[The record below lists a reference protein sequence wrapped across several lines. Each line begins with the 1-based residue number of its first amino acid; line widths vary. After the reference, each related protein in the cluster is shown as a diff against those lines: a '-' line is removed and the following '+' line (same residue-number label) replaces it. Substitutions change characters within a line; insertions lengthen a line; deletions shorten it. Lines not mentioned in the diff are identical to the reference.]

1 MDDFDIV
8 EMYWDRNE
16 DAIYHTDK
24 KYNRYCSRIAYNILF
39 NAEDTKECVNDTWL
53 KAWETIPPQR
63 PENLA
68 AYLGKITRNLA
79 INLHEKLTAL
89 KRGGRQTKGP
99 YRINNQ
105 IFETAESNGQKSICQ
120 KILVHVLNKGNSQV
134 LRTD

>member
-24 KYNRYCSRIAYNILF
+24 KYNRYCSGIAYNILF

-79 INLHEKLTAL
+79 LSKYHKNAAL
-89 KRGGRQTKGP
+89 KRNAKYDTCIEELEEILRSSETVEDLILSGEKGRQ
-99 YRINNQ
+99 
-105 IFETAESNGQKSICQ
+105 A
-120 KILVHVLNKGNSQV
+120 
-134 LRTD
+134 D

>member
-24 KYNRYCSRIAYNILF
+24 KYNRYCSGIAYNILF

-63 PENLA
+63 PKTWLPIWERL
-68 AYLGKITRNLA
+68 
-79 INLHEKLTAL
+79 
-89 KRGGRQTKGP
+89 P
-99 YRINNQ
+99 
-105 IFETAESNGQKSICQ
+105 ETWQSICM
-120 KILVHVLNKGNSQV
+120 KS
-134 LRTD
+134 